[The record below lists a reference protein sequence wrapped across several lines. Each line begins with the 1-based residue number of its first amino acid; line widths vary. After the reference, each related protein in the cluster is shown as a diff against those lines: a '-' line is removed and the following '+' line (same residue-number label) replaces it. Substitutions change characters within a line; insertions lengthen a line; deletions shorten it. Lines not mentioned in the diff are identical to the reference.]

1 MKKPEL
7 LAPAGNLEILKIA
20 IEYGADAVYIG
31 GEEYGLRANAKNFS
45 IDQIAEGVSYA
56 HERGKKVYVTVNIL
70 AHNDD
75 LTGIDEYIKKLYEVH
90 VDAIIVAD
98 PGIFTI
104 AGEVAPN
111 LERHISTQSSTTNW
125 KSIEFWNKLG
135 APRVVPARELSI
147 REIKE
152 IKAKLPNIEIE
163 SFVHGAMCISYSG
176 RCLLSNYF
184 TKRDANRGNCAHAC
198 RWKYHLVEETRPGVY
213 LPVVEEERGTY
224 IFNSKDLCMIK
235 HIDDLIEAGVDSFKV
250 EGRMKTEYYVANVI
264 RAYRTAIDDY
274 FEDKEKYKANFDRY
288 LSMIKKASYRDF
300 TTGFFYDRPTEED
313 QNYETASYIRDYDY
327 TAMVLDWNEETK
339 TATIMQKN
347 KFLLGDKLEMMTK
360 DGREFE
366 FVVSDMKDENGNAV
380 TEAPHP
386 EQILTIHMDEPVS
399 KFDMIRQ
406 ENHDDIIA

>member
-45 IDQIAEGVSYA
+45 IDQIAEGVAYA

-75 LTGIDEYIKKLYEVH
+75 LKGIDEYIKKLYEVH

-104 AGEVAPN
+104 ASEVAPK

-135 APRVVPARELSI
+135 ATRVVPARELSI

-152 IKAKLPNIEIE
+152 IKAKLPNVEIE

-224 IFNSKDLCMIK
+224 IFNSKDL
-235 HIDDLIEAGVDSFKV
+235 
-250 EGRMKTEYYVANVI
+250 
-264 RAYRTAIDDY
+264 
-274 FEDKEKYKANFDRY
+274 
-288 LSMIKKASYRDF
+288 
-300 TTGFFYDRPTEED
+300 
-313 QNYETASYIRDYDY
+313 
-327 TAMVLDWNEETK
+327 
-339 TATIMQKN
+339 
-347 KFLLGDKLEMMTK
+347 
-360 DGREFE
+360 
-366 FVVSDMKDENGNAV
+366 
-380 TEAPHP
+380 
-386 EQILTIHMDEPVS
+386 
-399 KFDMIRQ
+399 
-406 ENHDDIIA
+406 

>member
-7 LAPAGNLEILKIA
+7 LAPAGNLEILKMA
-20 IEYGADAVYIG
+20 ICYGADACYIG
-31 GEEYGLRANAKNFS
+31 GEEYGLRANAKNFT
-45 IDQIAEGVSYA
+45 IEEIAEGAIFA
-56 HERGKKVYVTVNIL
+56 HERGKKVYVAVNIL

-75 LTGIDEYIKKLYEVH
+75 LTGIDEYIKKLYEAK

-98 PGIFTI
+98 PGIFSI
-104 AGEVAPN
+104 AKEVAPN

-125 KSIEFWNKLG
+125 RSIEFWKEQG
-135 APRVVPARELSI
+135 ATRVVPARELSI

-152 IKAKLPNIEIE
+152 IKAKLPEVEIE
-163 SFVHGAMCISYSG
+163 SFIHGAMCISYSG

-198 RWKYHLVEETRPGVY
+198 RWKYYIMEETRPGTY

-224 IFNSKDLCMIK
+224 IFNSKDLCMIE

-250 EGRMKTEYYVANVI
+250 EGRMKTEYYVCNVI
-264 RAYRTAIDDY
+264 RAYRSAIDDY
-274 FEDKEKYKANFDRY
+274 FEDPEKYRNSFDKY
-288 LSMIKKASYRDF
+288 LEMIKKASYRDF
-300 TTGFFYDRPTEED
+300 TTGFFYDKPTEQD

-327 TAMVLDWNEETK
+327 TAMVLDWNKETK

-347 KFLLGDKLEMMTK
+347 KFLLGEKLEMLTK

-366 FVVSDMKDENGNAV
+366 FVVSDLKDEKGNPV
-380 TEAPHP
+380 EDAPHP
-386 EQILTIHMDEPVS
+386 EQILTIHMEEPVS
-399 KFDMIRQ
+399 KYDMIRKDTR
-406 ENHDDIIA
+406 EEK

>member
-20 IEYGADAVYIG
+20 IEYGADAVYLG
-31 GEEYGLRANAKNFS
+31 GEEYGLRAHAQNFS
-45 IDQIAEGVSYA
+45 IDQIAEGVEFA
-56 HERGKKVYVTVNIL
+56 HARGKKVYVTVNIL

-75 LTGIDEYIKKLYEVH
+75 LKGIDEYIKKLDEIH

-152 IKAKLPNIEIE
+152 IKEKLPNVEIE

-198 RWKYHLVEETRPGVY
+198 RWKYYLMEETRPGQY
-213 LPVVEEERGTY
+213 FPVVEEERGTY
-224 IFNSKDLCMIK
+224 IFNSKDLCMIN

-264 RAYRTAIDDY
+264 RAYRKAIDDY
-274 FEDKEKYKANFDRY
+274 FENKETYKANHDLY
-288 LSMIKKASYRDF
+288 LSMIMKASYRDF
-300 TTGFFYDRPTEED
+300 TTGFFYDKPTEED

-327 TAMVLDWNEETK
+327 TALVLEYDEANK
-339 TATIMQKN
+339 KAKIMQKN
-347 KFLLGDKLEMMTK
+347 KFLLGDKLELVRTT
-360 DGREFE
+360 GEEFE
-366 FVVSDMKDENGNAV
+366 FVVEDMTDEKGEAV
-380 TEAPHP
+380 SEAPHP
-386 EQILTIHMDEPVS
+386 EQILWVKMDRPVS
-399 KFDMIRQ
+399 KYDMIRQ
-406 ENHDDIIA
+406 KAKD